1 MEVIADADVA
11 SVAALMGDRARCAM
25 LTVLIDGSERPAGE
39 LAKAAG
45 VSAATA
51 SGHLQRLVAGGL
63 VTVRSS
69 GRHRYYGLTGPL
81 VAAAIE
87 ALSLISPPVEARSL
101 RQSAAATA
109 MAEAR
114 SCYDHLAGRAGIAL
128 RDTLLASGLLS
139 ADGTRDFELTDRGIR
154 FLEELGLDPDPI
166 LRSRRMLARDCL
178 DWTERKPHLA
188 GALPA
193 ALLARFLELGWLDRR
208 RNDRGLTITN
218 LGHAN
223 LPALG
228 QPSTTPGLLVRASR

>member
-1 MEVIADADVA
+1 MGAIADADVA

-63 VTVRSS
+63 VSVRSS

-87 ALSLISPPVEARSL
+87 ALSVISPPVEARSL
-101 RQSAAATA
+101 RQSIAAAA

-128 RDTLLASGLLS
+128 RDTLLDSGVLT
-139 ADGTRDFELTDRGIR
+139 ADRAGDFRLTDRGYR
-154 FLEELGLDPDPI
+154 FLEELGLDPGPI
-166 LRSRRMLARDCL
+166 VRSRRMLARDCL

-188 GALPA
+188 GCLPA
-193 ALLARFLELGWLDRR
+193 ALLDRFLELGWLDRR
-208 RNDRGLTITN
+208 RNDRALTITEQ
-218 LGHAN
+218 GHAN
-223 LPALG
+223 LPTLG
-228 QPSTTPGLLVRASR
+228 HPSTPAGLLNQASR

>member
-1 MEVIADADVA
+1 MSLRHHEEMEAIADADVA
-11 SVAALMGDRARCAM
+11 AVAALMGDRARCAM
-25 LTVLIDGSERPAGE
+25 LTVLTDGSERPAGE

-101 RQSAAATA
+101 RQSVTAAA

-114 SCYDHLAGRAGIAL
+114 SRY
-128 RDTLLASGLLS
+128 
-139 ADGTRDFELTDRGIR
+139 
-154 FLEELGLDPDPI
+154 
-166 LRSRRMLARDCL
+166 
-178 DWTERKPHLA
+178 LA
-188 GALPA
+188 GALPS

-208 RNDRGLTITN
+208 RTDRALTITE

-223 LPALG
+223 PPTLGSGAQRNGLITRTPA
-228 QPSTTPGLLVRASR
+228 